1 MQADIKSRGFIVS
14 RLRVHCFSVSVDG
27 YSAGPNQDLSNP
39 VGVGGLPVFGWQFAT
54 RTHHQWHGKEGGVT
68 GLDDD
73 MVIKG
78 FEGIGAWIMGRNMF
92 GPIRG
97 PWKDDAWKGWWGDNP
112 VYHAPVFVLTHH
124 ARPPITMQGG
134 TTFHFVTDG
143 IHAALDQAKKA
154 ANGKD
159 VRLGGGISTMKQYLR
174 AALVDDM
181 HFVLSPSLIG
191 SGERL
196 FEDLNLPESGYL
208 LKDHIPS
215 PGATHVTIGRQ
226 K

>member
-1 MQADIKSRGFIVS
+1 VS

-54 RTHHQWHGKEGGVT
+54 RTHHQWSGKEGGAT

-97 PWKDDAWKGWWGDNP
+97 PWKDEAWKGWWGDNP
-112 VYHAPVFVLTHH
+112 VYHVPVFVLTHH

-196 FEDLNLPESGYL
+196 FEDLNLPESGYEL
-208 LKDHIPS
+208 RDHISS
-215 PGATHVTIGRQ
+215 PGATHITIGRR